1 MLCSSELYLCHCHA
15 SPSSC
20 CHAFAKPIFAS
31 RCYAIAVQRRA
42 KPLPPRRTTKPSIS
56 FALLYATLP
65 CRRQAMLCRAF
76 AERSIPSQCL
86 CHTESCLAF
95 AIRSLAMPCRCY
107 ASTAVLC
114 RRISGQCHPLPLPC
128 RAFPCRCVA
137 RQPNAFAVSRESRR

>member
-1 MLCSSELYLCHCHA
+1 MLCHCRASPCVAMLCHCHA
-15 SPSSC
+15 SPSSR

-42 KPLPPRRTTKPSIS
+42 KPLPPRRTTNPSIS
-56 FALLYATLP
+56 FALPYAAKP

-76 AERSIPSQCL
+76 AERSISSQCL
-86 CHTESCLAF
+86 CNTKPRHALPLLCFHSSALPSH
-95 AIRSLAMPCRCY
+95 IWAMPSV
-107 ASTAVLC
+107 AGAMP
-114 RRISGQCHPLPLPC
+114 G